1 MVAAANSQGTNERTL
16 TVDHVVSFE
25 LLLFVIINYM

>member
-1 MVAAANSQGTNERTL
+1 MVVAANSQGTNDTIL
-16 TVDHVVSFE
+16 TVDHVAAFE